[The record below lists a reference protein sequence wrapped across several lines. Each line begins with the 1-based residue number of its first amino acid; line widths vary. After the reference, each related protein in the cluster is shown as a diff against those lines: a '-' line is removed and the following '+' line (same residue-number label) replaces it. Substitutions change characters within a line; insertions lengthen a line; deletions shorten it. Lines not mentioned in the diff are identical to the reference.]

1 MNTRLDIT
9 NSLPRAVA
17 ETGAA
22 KNTRVDRGDTPIDNA
37 TRGNAARPA
46 QDSVRVDA
54 PDIAELARQGD
65 GIDHAKVERLRAA
78 IADGSYRV
86 DAEQLAEKLIAFE
99 AGLDGV
105 RK

>member
-17 ETGAA
+17 DTGAA
-22 KNTRVDRGDTPIDNA
+22 KGTGLDRSEAPVDNA
-37 TRGNAARPA
+37 ARDSAARPA
-46 QDSVRVDA
+46 QDSVRVGA

-65 GIDHAKVERLRAA
+65 GIDNAKVERLRAA

-86 DAEQLAEKLIAFE
+86 DAEKLAEKLIAFE